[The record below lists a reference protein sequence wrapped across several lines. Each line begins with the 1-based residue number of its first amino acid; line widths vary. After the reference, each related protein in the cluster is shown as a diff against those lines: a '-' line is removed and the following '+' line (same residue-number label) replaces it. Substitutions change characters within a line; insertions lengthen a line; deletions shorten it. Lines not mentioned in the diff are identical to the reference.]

1 MAFTVAERFLTPK
14 QQLFIDALLS
24 EEAMGDV
31 RLAMTIAGYS
41 RTTKAI
47 DVIRQLRTEVREA
60 TEILLALHSPKAVH
74 GLLSVLDDPTALGA
88 RNQIAASKEVL
99 DRVGITAKTA
109 VDLSVS
115 AGPVPIFVLP
125 PKDAE

>member
-1 MAFTVAERFLTPK
+1 
-14 QQLFIDALLS
+14 
-24 EEAMGDV
+24 MGDV

>member
-1 MAFTVAERFLTPK
+1 MASAVTERSLTPK

-24 EEAMGDV
+24 EAAMGDV
-31 RLAMTIAGYS
+31 RIAMTIAGYS
-41 RTTKAI
+41 SSTKAV
-47 DVIRQLRTEVREA
+47 DVVRQLRTEVREA
-60 TEILLALHSPKAVH
+60 TETLLALHSPRAVY

-88 RNQIAASKEVL
+88 RNQISASKEVL

-115 AGPVPIFVLP
+115 TGPVPIFILP